1 MDAPLSEK
9 EIKMLSLQLKS
20 GEYFTI
26 GDDITVQIFEKSGSL
41 FKVSIQAP
49 REMQILRGS
58 LHERT
63 GERPDSV
70 FDERS
75 KSPSEQRWEAKRKQR
90 ET

>member
-1 MDAPLSEK
+1 
-9 EIKMLSLQLKS
+9 MLSLQLKS
-20 GEYFTI
+20 GEYFKI

-49 REMQILRGS
+49 RELTILRGS

-63 GERPDSV
+63 GERPGSV
-70 FDERS
+70 FDEPS
-75 KSPSEQRWEAKRKQR
+75 KRPSERHLDPRRKQQ